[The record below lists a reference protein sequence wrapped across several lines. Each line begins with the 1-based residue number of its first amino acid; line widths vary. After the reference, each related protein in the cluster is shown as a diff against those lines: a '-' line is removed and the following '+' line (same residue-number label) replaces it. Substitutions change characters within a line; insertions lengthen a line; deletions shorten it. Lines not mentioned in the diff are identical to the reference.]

1 MTLFQLFYYLK
12 ERLSITN
19 GLLPISDAQTPDGS
33 EKISLKALYKML
45 KDKKS
50 HRLVSIQFL
59 STLNLFFGGE
69 VQLSKDTITELS
81 KNLSLRTLSGE
92 QQCGELTAH
101 INFKMK
107 HCVLANIDDE
117 DKATKTNNEN
127 VKDMYEFFKK

>member
-1 MTLFQLFYYLK
+1 
-12 ERLSITN
+12 
-19 GLLPISDAQTPDGS
+19 
-33 EKISLKALYKML
+33 ML

-92 QQCGELTAH
+92 QECGELTAH
-101 INFKMK
+101 IKICMNFSK
-107 HCVLANIDDE
+107 
-117 DKATKTNNEN
+117 NNLKWIILN
-127 VKDMYEFFKK
+127 AKL

>member
-1 MTLFQLFYYLK
+1 
-12 ERLSITN
+12 
-19 GLLPISDAQTPDGS
+19 
-33 EKISLKALYKML
+33 ML
-45 KDKKS
+45 TDKKS

-107 HCVLANIDDE
+107 HSVLANIDDE